1 MIGKKMLDAINAQ
14 INAEFYSSYL
24 YMSMQSYF
32 SSIGMPGAA
41 NWMRVQ
47 ALEEMT
53 HGEKFCKYVEERG
66 GRVLLSA
73 IAAPETQ
80 WKDALA
86 VFDAILTHER
96 KVTALI
102 NGLMDVAI
110 EQKDHAAGMFLQWF
124 IGEQVEEEASVQAVI
139 DQIKLA
145 GESKG
150 GMLMIDRELAARV
163 FVPPVAA
170 K

>member
-14 INAEFYSSYL
+14 INAELYSAYL

-32 SSIGMPGAA
+32 ASIGMPGAA

-47 ALEEMT
+47 TLEEMT
-53 HGEKFCKYVEERG
+53 HAEKFFKYVEERG
-66 GRVLLSA
+66 GRVILTA
-73 IAAPETQ
+73 IDAPETN
-80 WKDALA
+80 WDNALA
-86 VFDAILTHER
+86 VFDAILVHEQ
-96 KVTALI
+96 KVTSLI
-102 NGLMDVAI
+102 NNLMDVAI
-110 EQKDHAAGMFLQWF
+110 SEKDHAAGLFLQWF
-124 IGEQVEEEASVQAVI
+124 VGEQVEEEASVQAVI

-150 GMLMIDRELAARV
+150 GMLMIDRELGARV